1 MKPQHSA
8 SKMSPSKLCRILLV
22 AFSLKLTVLGLM
34 VADPALPDVA
44 SFFPFGAEKSA
55 VSSSLPGVAHAAEAG
70 AGAPP
75 PVSAV
80 VPDVGMQ
87 RPSPGVAPT
96 GSSPGAIPGIAQ
108 PGQEG
113 QPTSSNAPDA
123 PRALPSIGSK
133 TPTGSG
139 NATADA
145 ASAGLTR
152 DSLAKKQ
159 EELARKEQELRA
171 LEADISA
178 KLEKMSLLENRLT
191 SMMKEAEETKDAKFR
206 HLVDVMSNM
215 KARQAAE
222 MLQTLDQRIAVRI
235 LAGMRGRQ
243 AGEILNFV
251 RPEIAANL
259 TAALTRMQLPFE

>member
-1 MKPQHSA
+1 
-8 SKMSPSKLCRILLV
+8 MSPSKLCRILLV
-22 AFSLKLTVLGLM
+22 AFVLKLAVLGLM
-34 VADPALPDVA
+34 VADPDLPGVA
-44 SFFPFGAEKSA
+44 SFFSFGVEKGAASTPKA
-55 VSSSLPGVAHAAEAG
+55 GVAHAAEAG

-75 PVSAV
+75 PVTSV
-80 VPDVGMQ
+80 MPDVGMQ
-87 RPSPGVAPT
+87 RPSPGVGAGT
-96 GSSPGAIPGIAQ
+96 SPGAIPGITQPDQ
-108 PGQEG
+108 PGAATAIPE
-113 QPTSSNAPDA
+113 A

-133 TPTGSG
+133 TPAGSG

-145 ASAGLTR
+145 ASAGLAR
-152 DSLAKKQ
+152 DALAKKQ

-178 KLEKMSLLENRLT
+178 KLEKMALLENRLT

-251 RPEIAANL
+251 RPEVAASL

>member
-1 MKPQHSA
+1 
-8 SKMSPSKLCRILLV
+8 MSPSKLCRILLV
-22 AFSLKLTVLGLM
+22 AFVLKLAVLGLM
-34 VADPALPDVA
+34 VADPDLPGVA
-44 SFFPFGAEKSA
+44 SFFSFGVEKGAASIPK
-55 VSSSLPGVAHAAEAG
+55 SGVAHAAEAG

-75 PVSAV
+75 PVTSV
-80 VPDVGMQ
+80 MPDVGMQ
-87 RPSPGVAPT
+87 RPSPGVPSGT
-96 GSSPGAIPGIAQ
+96 SPGAIPGIAQ
-108 PGQEG
+108 PE
-113 QPTSSNAPDA
+113 QPGAAATVAPEA
-123 PRALPSIGSK
+123 PRTLPIIGSK
-133 TPTGSG
+133 TPAGSG
-139 NATADA
+139 NATADV
-145 ASAGLTR
+145 ASTGLAR
-152 DSLAKKQ
+152 DALAKKQ

-178 KLEKMSLLENRLT
+178 KLEKMALLENRLT

-251 RPEIAANL
+251 RPEVAASL